1 MSTSNFFT
9 QKRSPVKILRED
21 YGLGCIDLMPTKGR
35 FDNYPLN
42 ILNSRNGSEIRFPS
56 LRFRNYYDKSVM
68 EISFQ
73 YNITTGNFSVRET
86 PKKRYIDRNGV
97 EHLIS
102 QTDFYSK
109 NSLNRREVQDE
120 EGRKS
125 FQYIVPGTNEVLTK
139 EQFSNLEATQID
151 AIESGARMYLC
162 EFFREYLFQ
171 SSYRANVKNLKD
183 VRPDTNWKGEQI
195 QVKRFDA
202 KEMEEIIADINNF
215 ILGKRSAV
223 VESKEK
229 SDSEFDTEV
238 VKDNISV

>member
-1 MSTSNFFT
+1 MSTSTFFT

-21 YGLGCIDLMPTKGR
+21 FGLGCVDLMPTKGR

-42 ILNSRNGSEIRFPS
+42 ILNSKSGAEIRFPS
-56 LRFRNYYDKSVM
+56 LKFRNYYDKSVM

-73 YNITTGNFSVRET
+73 YNINTGNFSVRET
-86 PKKRYIDRNGV
+86 PKKKYIDANGV

-102 QTDFYSK
+102 QTDFYSR
-109 NSLNRREVQDE
+109 NSPNKVEVQDE

-125 FQYIVPGTNEVLTK
+125 FQYIVPGTTEVLTK
-139 EQFSNLEATQID
+139 EKFNSLEATQID
-151 AIESGARMYLC
+151 TIESGARMYLC

-171 SSYRANVKNLKD
+171 SSYRANVKKLKD
-183 VRPDTNWKGEQI
+183 VRPDTNWKGEQV

-202 KEMEEIIADINNF
+202 QEMEQIIADINNF
-215 ILGKRSAV
+215 ILGKRSAA
-223 VESKEK
+223 VESRERSQSE
-229 SDSEFDTEV
+229 SDAQP